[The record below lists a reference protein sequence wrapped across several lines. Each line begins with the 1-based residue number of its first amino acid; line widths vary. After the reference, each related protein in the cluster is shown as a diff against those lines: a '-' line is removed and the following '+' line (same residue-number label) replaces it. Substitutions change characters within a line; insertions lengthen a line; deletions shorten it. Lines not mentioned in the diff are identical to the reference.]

1 MYQYPW
7 YMGTLYS
14 KYNTE
19 SSFFFFFFFFFF
31 FNFFYE
37 RKEVSFSNRKIRHPS
52 SRPTSAIC

>member
-7 YMGTLYS
+7 YIGTLYS

-19 SSFFFFFFFFFF
+19 SSFFFFLFFF

-37 RKEVSFSNRKIRHPS
+37 RKEVSISNRKIRHPS
-52 SRPTSAIC
+52 SRPKSAIC

>member
-19 SSFFFFFFFFFF
+19 SSFFFFFFFF
-31 FNFFYE
+31 NFFYE
-37 RKEVSFSNRKIRHPS
+37 RKEVSISNRKIRHPS
-52 SRPTSAIC
+52 SRPKSAIC

>member
-7 YMGTLYS
+7 YMGKLYS

-19 SSFFFFFFFFFF
+19 SSFFFFFFF